1 MSGAGVV
8 MMMQQILMQDEWV
21 GRVEKVSKVS
31 KVDREIQI
39 DGGWRIGNRLGR
51 SQTHKAEAKGGLGS
65 LMGS

>member
-1 MSGAGVV
+1 
-8 MMMQQILMQDEWV
+8 MMMQQIRMQDEWV
-21 GRVEKVSKVS
+21 GRVSKVS

>member
-8 MMMQQILMQDEWV
+8 MMMQQIRMQDEWV
-21 GRVEKVSKVS
+21 GRVSKVS

>member
-1 MSGAGVV
+1 
-8 MMMQQILMQDEWV
+8 MQDEWV

>member
-1 MSGAGVV
+1 

-21 GRVEKVSKVS
+21 GKVEKVS